1 MSKKIIAVLAA
12 VLCAAFVVYAADA
25 WKDKDFDKWDQKD
38 VDKILKDSPWSKQIQ
53 YGGGGTGGMEA
64 PLSTPG
70 SDAAHDG
77 SGGGSG
83 GGGNGRN
90 GLSASGTTGASQGM
104 GAATNF
110 FVRWYSSRTVREAMA
125 RQREL
130 NGTPADEARKNLEG
144 ELDTYQVLLQSNNL
158 ASFAKEGEAALKDH
172 SYLMLKSNKDKIAPS
187 KVTLIKG
194 QNDRAVAV
202 QFDFP
207 RKKES
212 GEPTIGPGE
221 KGVEF
226 YTKAGTTP
234 LTVAFDISK
243 MVDKK
248 GVDF

>member
-1 MSKKIIAVLAA
+1 MSKKIAGVLAA
-12 VLCAAFVVYAADA
+12 VLFAAVVVCASVV

-38 VDKILKDSPWSKQIQ
+38 VEKILKDSPWSKQVQ
-53 YGGGGTGGMEA
+53 YGGGGTGAMEA
-64 PLSTPG
+64 PLSSPG

-77 SGGGSG
+77 NGGGGG

-90 GLSASGTTGASQGM
+90 GLSASGSLGASQGM

-130 NGTPADEARKNLEG
+130 NGTPADEARKSLEG
-144 ELDTYQVLLQSNNL
+144 EIDSYEVLLQSTNL
-158 ASFAKEGEAALKDH
+158 AAFAKEGEAALKDH

-194 QNDRAVAV
+194 QGDRVAAV

-207 RKKES
+207 RKKDS
-212 GEPTIGPGE
+212 GEPTLGPGE

-226 YTKAGTTP
+226 FTKAGATP
-234 LTVAFDISK
+234 LTVSFDLSK
-243 MVDKK
+243 MADKK
-248 GVDF
+248 GADY

>member
-1 MSKKIIAVLAA
+1 MSKKIAGMLAA
-12 VLCAAFVVYAADA
+12 LLFAAVVVYGADV

-38 VDKILKDSPWSKQIQ
+38 VDKILKDSPWSKAVQ
-53 YGGGGTGGMEA
+53 YGGGGTGAMDA
-64 PLSTPG
+64 ALSTPG

-77 SGGGSG
+77 SGGGGG

-90 GLSASGTTGASQGM
+90 GLSASGTMGASQGM

-125 RQREL
+125 RQREI
-130 NGTPADEARKNLEG
+130 NGTPADEARKSLEG
-144 ELDTYQVLLQSNNL
+144 EIDTYEVLLQSNNL
-158 ASFAKEGEAALKDH
+158 AAFAKEGEAALKDH

-194 QNDRAVAV
+194 QGDRVAAV

-207 RKKES
+207 RKNAT
-212 GEPTIGPGE
+212 GEPSIGPSE
-221 KGVEF
+221 KNIEF
-226 YTKAGTTP
+226 FTKAGTTP
-234 LTVAFDISK
+234 LSVSFEISK

>member
-1 MSKKIIAVLAA
+1 MSKKIFGVMAA
-12 VLCAAFVVYAADA
+12 VLFAAVVVYGADA
-25 WKDKDFDKWDQKD
+25 WKDKDFEKWDQKD
-38 VDKILKDSPWSKQIQ
+38 VDKILKDSPWSKAVQ
-53 YGGGGTGGMEA
+53 YGGGGSSAMEA

-70 SDAAHDG
+70 SDASHE
-77 SGGGSG
+77 GGN

-90 GLSASGTTGASQGM
+90 GLSASGGLGASQGM

-130 NGTPADEARKNLEG
+130 NGTPADEARKNLDTEI
-144 ELDTYQVLLQSNNL
+144 DTYEVLLQSSNL
-158 ASFAKEGEAALKDH
+158 SIFGKEGESSLKEH

-187 KVTLIKG
+187 KVTVLKG
-194 QNDRAVAV
+194 QGDRVAAV

-226 YTKAGTTP
+226 FTKAGATP
-234 LTVAFDISK
+234 LTVSFDVSK

-248 GVDF
+248 GADF

>member
-1 MSKKIIAVLAA
+1 MSKKILSVLAA
-12 VLCAAFVVYAADA
+12 VLCAAFVVYAGDA

-38 VDKILKDSPWSKQIQ
+38 VDKILKDSPWSKAVQ
-53 YGGGGTGGMEA
+53 YGGGGSSSMEA

-70 SDAAHDG
+70 SDAAH
-77 SGGGSG
+77 SPN
-83 GGGNGRN
+83 GGGNGRS
-90 GLSASGTTGASQGM
+90 GLSASGSMGSSEGM

-130 NGTPADEARKNLEG
+130 NGTPADEARKNLDG
-144 ELDTYQVLLQSNNL
+144 EVDAYEVLLQSNNL
-158 ASFAKEGEAALKDH
+158 NAFAKEGEAALKDH
-172 SYLMLKSNKDKIAPS
+172 SFLMLKSNKDKIAPS

-194 QNDRAVAV
+194 QGDRVVAV

-207 RKKES
+207 HKKDS

-226 YTKAGTTP
+226 STKAGATP
-234 LTVAFDISK
+234 LAVTFDLSK
-243 MVDKK
+243 MADKK
-248 GVDF
+248 GADY